1 MIIRMPAPPH
11 QTLQPHLDHQPVAE
25 RTPGTAAFKTPKN
38 YDRITTSFS
47 SPSTSSLDLTQTNL
61 PAGLPLPK
69 DKMLSFLYSETQKKW
84 YLTGKDVNY
93 SSPFRVGS
101 SIPNYPA
108 PITLYSISSNNWIPA
123 VSLPTHAKDNDLI
136 VIESSADK
144 PVTIEGKNIVPA
156 QSAILNKDEKR
167 IYQYSEIDKGW
178 KLFTPQKNPTPSIA
192 PIEPKPVMPEAQ
204 EAKALKLEGKKTIF
218 LLDDAANEKT
228 VKLPDIANDNDLV
241 RLTSSARQT
250 FNINTSNINN
260 RSAMT
265 LDKGEEYIFKY
276 ITKNKKWEM
285 IRAPEKFFDIKT
297 LANSQVPDLSKPK
310 TYIEI
315 SKNAISPSL
324 KLPGSQPP
332 GSEVIV
338 SSSSSHHTIVDMGNS
353 QETVKPGEVVVF
365 KVDNNKKWK
374 RETVTIDLLFLYNNE
389 LPKELSKDKIQK
401 HVKQSMNETNQ
412 ALVNSGANFTY
423 RAVAVK
429 EFEDNQGWAKTNT
442 SHVLNQLRNDPRAQ
456 AMLDDVKADGMF
468 YLANLKDP
476 AASGRAFL
484 GPGKKEMIA
493 TSNTYSTYV
502 IRHELAHN
510 MGVTHAG
517 EDFGPSQG
525 LAGKTVMGHS
535 LNLYYSTPHRYTDE
549 GEPLGIEGKIDAV
562 GAMNKISAEVAAYR

>member
-11 QTLQPHLDHQPVAE
+11 QTLQPHLDHQPTAE
-25 RTPGTAAFKTPKN
+25 CKPGTATLRTPKD

-47 SPSTSSLDLTQTNL
+47 ATSTSPLDIKQTNL
-61 PAGLPLPK
+61 APELPLPK
-69 DKMLSFLYSETQKKW
+69 DKMFSFLYSEAHKKW

-123 VSLPTHAKDNDLI
+123 VSLPTHAKDNDVI
-136 VIESSADK
+136 VIDSSADK
-144 PVTIEGKNIVPA
+144 PVTIEGENIVPA
-156 QSAILNKDEKR
+156 QSTTLNKDEKR

-178 KLFTPQKNPTPSIA
+178 KLFIPQKNPAPSIA
-192 PIEPKPVMPEAQ
+192 PIEPKPVAPVTQ
-204 EAKALKLEGKKTIF
+204 ETKVLKLEGVKTQL
-218 LLDDAANEKT
+218 LLDDTVNAKT

-241 RLTSSARQT
+241 RLKSNARQT
-250 FNINTSNINN
+250 FHISTSNINN

-265 LDKGEEYIFKY
+265 LEAGEEYIFKY
-276 ITKNKKWEM
+276 IAKNKKWEM
-285 IRAPEKFFDIKT
+285 IRAPEKIFNIKT
-297 LANSQVPDLSKPK
+297 LANGQVPDLSKPK

-315 SKNAISPSL
+315 TESATSSSL
-324 KLPGSQPP
+324 RLPGNQPP

-338 SSSSSHHTIVDMGNS
+338 HSSSSHHVIVDMGDF

-374 RETVTIDLLFLYNNE
+374 RETVTIDLLFLYNSE
-389 LPKELSKDKIQK
+389 LPKEMSRDEIQK

-442 SHVLNQLRNDPRAQ
+442 NHVLKQLIDDPRAQ
-456 AMLDDVKADGMF
+456 AMLDEVKADGMF
-468 YLANLKDP
+468 YLTNFKDP
-476 AASGRAFL
+476 DASGRAFL
-484 GPGKKEMIA
+484 GPGKREMIA

-510 MGVTHAG
+510 MGVNHAG
-517 EDFGPSQG
+517 DTSGPSQG
-525 LAGKTVMGHS
+525 LANQTVMGYS
-535 LNLYYSTPHRYTDE
+535 PNLYYSTPHRYTDE
-549 GEPLGIEGKIDAV
+549 GEPLGTEGKIDAV